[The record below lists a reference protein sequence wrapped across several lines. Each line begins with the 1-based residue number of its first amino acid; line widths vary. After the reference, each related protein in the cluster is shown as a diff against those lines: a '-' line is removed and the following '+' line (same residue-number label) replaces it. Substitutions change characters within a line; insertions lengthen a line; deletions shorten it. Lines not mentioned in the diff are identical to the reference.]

1 MQPHTKPLSIHYQN
15 MSQSCCWHHVQRANM
30 GHRPLSLPQN
40 IFFANQ
46 ARVWGQLTN
55 GKPGK
60 AQLIC
65 ELCRKSDVMMVNVLC
80 VNVLECSFAAF
91 HTHWCCGWFSVT
103 SVLLETVQLYITVVQ
118 TCTVRYC
125 TQSDQQSFCENTMT
139 TQMVDVFFLNFYHLA
154 TYQPFASP
162 LYGND

>member
-1 MQPHTKPLSIHYQN
+1 MFRGQIWVTDPCHFLKIF
-15 MSQSCCWHHVQRANM
+15 
-30 GHRPLSLPQN
+30 
-40 IFFANQ
+40 FFANQ
-46 ARVWGQLTN
+46 AQVWGQLTN

-103 SVLLETVQLYITVVQ
+103 SVLLETVQLYITVVK
-118 TCTVRYC
+118 YC
-125 TQSDQQSFCENTMT
+125 TQSDQQSFFVKIWKWLKDHWKTWSHRVWRMEPTFQSHLLDT
-139 TQMVDVFFLNFYHLA
+139 TI
-154 TYQPFASP
+154 YQTKYKS
-162 LYGND
+162 